1 MRPIVAVV
9 LLLCLFCLT
18 ACGDNSTNV
27 STGAYT
33 ISGTITHGG
42 SALSG
47 VTVTLS
53 GNATGSTTTDAGGNY
68 NFTVTNGSYT
78 ITPSLTS
85 YTFTPASTSVTI
97 SNANSAANNFTSTT
111 TTQTQLLIN
120 NSFES
125 GLTGWTTDTNLQT
138 GATGICSFNGVTAP
152 GTETL
157 TSLAGFPATDGTQ
170 TALGSVSSTTAG
182 APITSCV
189 LYQDVAI
196 PAGATTATFS
206 FDIGVKG
213 NINGFNNGYKVGIFS
228 TASVPGY
235 NSSPLVS
242 TVYANLSTADTT
254 PQSKTSSS
262 VNISSLA
269 GQTVRF
275 AIINAVQNNM
285 GEMIGIDNVKLTATV
300 VQ

>member
-1 MRPIVAVV
+1 MRHIVTAV
-9 LLLCLFCLT
+9 LLLCLFSLT
-18 ACGDNSTNV
+18 ACGDSSTNV
-27 STGAYT
+27 GAGAYT

-47 VTVTLS
+47 ATVTLS
-53 GNATGSTTTDAGGNY
+53 GSATGSTTTDAGGNY
-68 NFTVTNGSYT
+68 SFTVTNGSYT

-85 YTFTPASTSVTI
+85 YTFTPASASVTI
-97 SNANSAANNFTSTT
+97 SNANSAAKNFTSTT

-125 GLTGWTTDTNLQT
+125 GLTGWTTDTHLQT
-138 GATGICSFNGVTAP
+138 GATGTCSYNGVTAP

-170 TALGSVSSTTAG
+170 IALGSVSSTNADS
-182 APITSCV
+182 AITSCV

-213 NINGFNNGYKVGIFS
+213 NINGYNNGYKVGIFS

-235 NSSPLVS
+235 SSSPLVS
-242 TVYANLSTADTT
+242 TVYASLSTADTT
-254 PQSKTSSS
+254 LQSKTSSS